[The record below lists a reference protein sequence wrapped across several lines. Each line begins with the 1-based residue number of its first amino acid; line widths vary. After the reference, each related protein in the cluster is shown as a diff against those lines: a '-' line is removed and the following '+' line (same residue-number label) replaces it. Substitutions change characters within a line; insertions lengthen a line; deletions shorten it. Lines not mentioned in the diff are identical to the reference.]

1 MAESAKE
8 IIQVNLEDEMRKSY
22 LDYAMSVIVGRALP
36 DARDG
41 LKPVHRRVLF
51 AMNELGAHSNKPYYK
66 SARIV
71 GDVIGKYHPHG
82 DQSVYD
88 TLVRMAQ
95 PFSLRYLM
103 VDGQGNFGS
112 VDGDSAAAMRYTE
125 ARMSRLAHEM
135 MADIDKE
142 TVDFQPNYDEKEL
155 EPTVMPTRF
164 PSLLVNGSAGI
175 AVGMATNIPPHNLTE
190 SINACLALIDNP
202 QIDVDGLME
211 YIPGPDFPTA
221 GIVNGTSGIVAGYR
235 TGRGRVRMRAKA
247 EIEIQ
252 DNGREAIVVTEI
264 PYQVNKARLIE
275 KIAELVKEKKLEGIS
290 ELRDESDKDG
300 MRIYIEIKRGEAA
313 DVVLN
318 NLYQQTQMESVFGIN
333 MVALVDGRPQLL
345 NLKQMLEAFVRHR
358 REVVTRRTIFELRKA
373 RARAHILEGLT
384 VALANIDEMIEL
396 IKTSANPT
404 EARERMLAR
413 RWEAGLV
420 GALLGAAGAEA
431 SQPEDLPAGAGLV
444 ADGYQLTEVQATQI
458 LEMRLHRLTGLEQE
472 RLTEEYKQLLDTIAG
487 LIRILENPDVLLQ
500 VIREELVNIR
510 EEYGD
515 ARRTEIRHSE
525 EDLDILDLIA
535 PEDVVVTLSHAGYAK
550 RQPVSAYRAQRR
562 GGRGRSAAATK
573 EEDFIDQLWLVNTHD
588 TLLTFTS
595 SGKVFWLPVYQLPEA
610 GPNARGRPIINWIPL
625 ENGERVQAV
634 LPVREYAD
642 GRYVFFATRNGM
654 VKKTPLSE
662 FAYQLR
668 RGKVAINLDEGDAL
682 VGVALTDGE
691 RDVLLFASNGKTVRF
706 SERPKDD
713 EAEDGAVEEGAGE
726 DSAGDD
732 EDVALAEDGDDARSP
747 RRKSRGGVKPTG
759 RSSRGV
765 RGIKLARSEYV
776 VSLIVAEPAV
786 GQDEDA
792 EDIEPA
798 AEADADADAE
808 SVVRNGDEADAYIL
822 TATENGYG
830 KRTPLAEYPRKGR
843 GTQGV
848 IGIQTSGR
856 NGKLVG
862 AVLLSARDEVL
873 LISDGGTLVRTR
885 ASEISR
891 VGRNTQGVTLI
902 RLSKGEK
909 LQAVERLDGSL
920 AEEEPIEPIAGE
932 EGNIEVASEL
942 PPES

>member
-1 MAESAKE
+1 MADLAKE
-8 IIQVNLEDEMRKSY
+8 IIPVNLEDEMRKSY

-36 DARDG
+36 DFRDG
-41 LKPVHRRVLF
+41 LKPVHRRVLY
-51 AMNELGAHSNKPYYK
+51 AMHELGAHSNKPYYK

-95 PFSLRYLM
+95 PFSLRYLL

-125 ARMSRLAHEM
+125 ARMSALTHEL

-164 PSLLVNGSAGI
+164 PNLLVNGSAGI
-175 AVGMATNIPPHNLTE
+175 AVGMATNIPPHNLGE
-190 SINACLALIDNP
+190 VIDGLLALIDDP
-202 QIDVDGLME
+202 EIDVDGLMQ

-221 GIVNGTSGIVAGYR
+221 GIINGTAGIVAGYR

-247 EIEIQ
+247 DVEVA
-252 DNGREAIVVTEI
+252 DNGRESIIVTEI

-300 MRIYIEIKRGEAA
+300 MRIYIEVKRGESAE
-313 DVVLN
+313 VVLN

-373 RARAHILEGLT
+373 RNRAHILEGLT

-396 IKTSANPT
+396 IKTSANPQ
-404 EARERMLAR
+404 EARERMLAKT
-413 RWEAGLV
+413 WEPGLV
-420 GALLGAAGAEA
+420 GSLLAAAGAEA
-431 SQPEDLPAGAGLV
+431 SRPEDMPLDVGFI
-444 ADGYQLTEVQATQI
+444 DGRYQLTEVQATQI

-472 RLTEEYKQLLDTIAG
+472 KLTEEYKELLDVIAG

-500 VIREELVNIR
+500 VIREELQNMKASF
-510 EEYGD
+510 GD
-515 ARRTEIRHSE
+515 ARRSEIRHSE

-550 RQPVSAYRAQRR
+550 RQPASAYRAQRR

-595 SGKVFWLPVYQLPEA
+595 SGKVFWLSVYQLPEA
-610 GPNARGRPIINWIPL
+610 GSNARGRPIINWIPL
-625 ENGERVQAV
+625 EPGERVQAV
-634 LPVREYAD
+634 VPVREYAED
-642 GRYVFFATRNGM
+642 KFVFFATRNGT
-654 VKKTPLSE
+654 VKKTPLTE
-662 FAYQLR
+662 FAYRLA
-668 RGKVAINLDEGDAL
+668 RGKIAINLDEGDAL
-682 VGVALTDGE
+682 VNAELTDGS
-691 RDVLLFASNGKTVRF
+691 RDVMLFASNGKAVRF
-706 SERPKDD
+706 D
-713 EAEDGAVEEGAGE
+713 EASV
-726 DSAGDD
+726 
-732 EDVALAEDGDDARSP
+732 RSM
-747 RRKSRGGVKPTG
+747 G
-759 RSSRGV
+759 RTATGV
-765 RGIKLARSEYV
+765 RGMRLAEGEQV
-776 VSLIVAEPAV
+776 VSLIVVDGE
-786 GQDEDA
+786 
-792 EDIEPA
+792 
-798 AEADADADAE
+798 
-808 SVVRNGDEADAYIL
+808 GDIL
-822 TATENGYG
+822 TASARGYG
-830 KRTPLAEYPRKGR
+830 KRTPLEEYPKKGR

-848 IGIQTSGR
+848 LAIKTSER
-856 NGKLVG
+856 NGELVG
-862 AVLLSARDEVL
+862 AIQLSDHHEVL

-885 ASEISR
+885 AAEISQ
-891 VGRNTQGVTLI
+891 VGRNTQGVTLMK
-902 RLSKGEK
+902 LAKDET
-909 LQAVERLDGSL
+909 LQAVERLDASL
-920 AEEEPIEPIAGE
+920 DDEEALEETGAVAAEDRPLA
-932 EGNIEVASEL
+932 
-942 PPES
+942 

>member
-1 MAESAKE
+1 MADLAKE
-8 IIQVNLEDEMRKSY
+8 IIPVNLEDEMRKSY

-36 DARDG
+36 DVRDG
-41 LKPVHRRVLF
+41 LKPVHRRVLY

-95 PFSLRYLM
+95 PFSLRYLL

-125 ARMSRLAHEM
+125 ARMSRLTHEL

-164 PSLLVNGSAGI
+164 PNLLVNGSAGI
-175 AVGMATNIPPHNLTE
+175 AVGMATNIPPHNLSE
-190 SINACLALIDNP
+190 VIDGLIALINDP
-202 QIDVDGLME
+202 EIDVDGLMQ

-221 GIVNGTSGIVAGYR
+221 GLINGTAGIIAGYR

-247 EIEIQ
+247 DIEV
-252 DNGREAIVVTEI
+252 DDRTGREAIIVTEI

-275 KIAELVKEKKLEGIS
+275 KIAELVKEKRLEGIS

-300 MRIYIEIKRGEAA
+300 MRIYIEVKRGESAE
-313 DVVLN
+313 VVLN
-318 NLYQQTQMESVFGIN
+318 NLYSQTPMESVFGIN

-396 IKTSANPT
+396 IKTSANPQ
-404 EARERMLAR
+404 EAKERMLAKT
-413 RWEAGLV
+413 WTPGLV
-420 GALLGAAGAEA
+420 GALLSAAGAE
-431 SQPEDLPAGAGLV
+431 SSRPDDLPKGVGLV
-444 ADGYQLTEVQATQI
+444 DGTYQLTDVQASQI

-472 RLTEEYKQLLDTIAG
+472 KLTEEYKELLEVIAG

-500 VIREELVNIR
+500 VIRDELLNVKA
-510 EEYGD
+510 EFGD
-515 ARRTEIRHSE
+515 ARRSEIRHSE

-595 SGKVFWLPVYQLPEA
+595 SGKVFWLPVHQLPEA
-610 GPNARGRPIINWIPL
+610 GSNARGRPIINWIPL
-625 ENGERVQAV
+625 EEGEKVQAV
-634 LPVREYAD
+634 LPVRAYEE
-642 GRYVFFATRNGM
+642 GRYVFFATRSGT
-654 VKKTPLSE
+654 VKKTPLTE
-662 FAYQLR
+662 FAFRLA
-668 RGKVAINLDEGDAL
+668 RGKIAISLDEGDAL
-682 VGVALTDGE
+682 IGVALTDGGN
-691 RDVLLFASNGKTVRF
+691 DVLLFASNGKTVRF
-706 SERPKDD
+706 
-713 EAEDGAVEEGAGE
+713 AEDKV
-726 DSAGDD
+726 
-732 EDVALAEDGDDARSP
+732 RSM
-747 RRKSRGGVKPTG
+747 G
-759 RSSRGV
+759 RTAAGV
-765 RGIKLARSEYV
+765 RGIRLAEGEEV
-776 VSLIVAEPAV
+776 VSLIVSESAGGV
-786 GQDEDA
+786 DEGEEEGA
-792 EDIEPA
+792 EDVVETGE
-798 AEADADADAE
+798 EAVLETGADD
-808 SVVRNGDEADAYIL
+808 VDVAYIL

-848 IGIQTSGR
+848 IGIQTSER
-856 NGKLVG
+856 NGKLIG
-862 AVLLSARDEVL
+862 AVLLRAGDEVL

-891 VGRNTQGVTLI
+891 VGRNTQGVTLM
-902 RLSKGEK
+902 RLSEGEV
-909 LQAVERLDGSL
+909 LQAVERLDASL
-920 AEEEPIEPIAGE
+920 DEDE
-932 EGNIEVASEL
+932 EGEVDATGVGETAA
-942 PPES
+942 PPPQA

>member
-1 MAESAKE
+1 MADLAKE
-8 IIQVNLEDEMRKSY
+8 IIPVNLEDEMRKSY

-36 DARDG
+36 DVRDG
-41 LKPVHRRVLF
+41 LKPVHRRVLY

-95 PFSLRYLM
+95 PFSLRYLL

-125 ARMSRLAHEM
+125 ARMSRLTHEL

-164 PSLLVNGSAGI
+164 PNLLVNGSAGI
-175 AVGMATNIPPHNLTE
+175 AVGMATNIPPHNLSE
-190 SINACLALIDNP
+190 VIDGLIALINDP
-202 QIDVDGLME
+202 AIDVDGLMQ

-221 GIVNGTSGIVAGYR
+221 GLINGTAGIIAGYR

-247 EIEIQ
+247 DIEV
-252 DNGREAIVVTEI
+252 DDRTGREAIIVTEI

-275 KIAELVKEKKLEGIS
+275 KIAELVKEKRLEGIS

-300 MRIYIEIKRGEAA
+300 MRIYIEVKRGESAE
-313 DVVLN
+313 VVLN
-318 NLYQQTQMESVFGIN
+318 NLYSQTPMESVFGIN

-396 IKTSANPT
+396 IKTSANPQ
-404 EARERMLAR
+404 EAKERMLAKT
-413 RWEAGLV
+413 WTPGLV
-420 GALLGAAGAEA
+420 GALLAAAGAEA
-431 SQPEDLPAGAGLV
+431 SRPDDLPKGVGLV
-444 ADGYQLTEVQATQI
+444 NGAYQLTDVQATQI

-472 RLTEEYKQLLDTIAG
+472 KLTEEYKQLLEVIAG

-500 VIREELVNIR
+500 VIRDELLNVKA
-510 EEYGD
+510 EFGD
-515 ARRTEIRHSE
+515 GRRSEIRHSE

-550 RQPVSAYRAQRR
+550 RQPVSVYRAQRR

-573 EEDFIDQLWLVNTHD
+573 DEDFIDQLWLVNTHD

-595 SGKVFWLPVYQLPEA
+595 SGKVFWLPVHQLPEA
-610 GPNARGRPIINWIPL
+610 GSNARGRPIINWIPL
-625 ENGERVQAV
+625 EEGEKVQAV
-634 LPVREYAD
+634 LPVRAYDED
-642 GRYVFFATRNGM
+642 RYVFFATRNGT
-654 VKKTPLSE
+654 VKKTPLTE
-662 FAYQLR
+662 FAFRLA
-668 RGKVAINLDEGDAL
+668 RGKIAISLDEGDAL
-682 VGVALTDGE
+682 VGVALTDGSH
-691 RDVLLFASNGKTVRF
+691 DVLLFASNGKTVRF
-706 SERPKDD
+706 SEDR
-713 EAEDGAVEEGAGE
+713 V
-726 DSAGDD
+726 
-732 EDVALAEDGDDARSP
+732 RSM
-747 RRKSRGGVKPTG
+747 G
-759 RSSRGV
+759 RTATGV
-765 RGIKLARSEYV
+765 RGIRLASGEQV
-776 VSLIVAEPAV
+776 VSLIVAESAGV
-786 GQDEDA
+786 VDEGEEDTVEDA
-792 EDIEPA
+792 VENTEEVVVDTSS
-798 AEADADADAE
+798 E
-808 SVVRNGDEADAYIL
+808 SGDVAYIL

-830 KRTPLAEYPRKGR
+830 KRTPLADYPRKGR

-848 IGIQTSGR
+848 IGIQTTER
-856 NGKLVG
+856 NGRLIG
-862 AVLLSARDEVL
+862 AVLLRGNDEVL

-891 VGRNTQGVTLI
+891 VGRNTQGVTLM
-902 RLSKGEK
+902 RLSEGEV
-909 LQAVERLDGSL
+909 LQAVERLDASLDEDEASDTDAAGSH
-920 AEEEPIEPIAGE
+920 
-932 EGNIEVASEL
+932 
-942 PPES
+942 ESAVSPQQP

>member
-51 AMNELGAHSNKPYYK
+51 AMQELGAHANKPYYK

-71 GDVIGKYHPHG
+71 GDVIGKFHPHG
-82 DQSVYD
+82 DIAVYD

-95 PFSLRYLM
+95 PFSLRYM
-103 VDGQGNFGS
+103 QIDGQGNFGS
-112 VDGDSAAAMRYTE
+112 VDGDSPAAMRYTE
-125 ARMSRLAHEM
+125 SRLSRISHEM
-135 MADIDKE
+135 LADIDKE

-155 EPTVMPTRF
+155 EPTVLPTRF
-164 PSLLVNGSAGI
+164 PNLLVNGSAGI

-190 SINACLALIDNP
+190 SINACIALIDNP
-202 QIDVDGLME
+202 AIDVDGLME
-211 YIPGPDFPTA
+211 HIPGPDFPTA
-221 GIVNGTSGIVAGYR
+221 GIINGTAGIIAGYR
-235 TGRGRVRMRAKA
+235 TGRGRVRIRAKA
-247 EIEIQ
+247 DIEVA
-252 DNGREAIVVTEI
+252 DNGREAIIVTEI

-300 MRIYIEIKRGEAA
+300 MRIYIEVKRGESAE
-313 DVVLN
+313 VVLN

-333 MVALVDGRPQLL
+333 MVALVDGRPKLM
-345 NLKQMLEAFVRHR
+345 NLKEILEAFVRHR

-373 RARAHILEGLT
+373 RARAHVLEGLT

-396 IKTSANPT
+396 IKTSSNPA
-404 EARERMLAR
+404 EAKERMLAKV
-413 RWEAGLV
+413 WAPGLV

-431 SQPEDLPAGAGLV
+431 SRPEDLPKGIGLV
-444 ADGYQLTEVQATQI
+444 DGNYQLSEVQASQI
-458 LEMRLHRLTGLEQE
+458 LEMRLHRLTGLEQDK
-472 RLTEEYKQLLDTIAG
+472 LTEEYKQLLEVIAG

-500 VIREELVNIR
+500 VIRDELEAVR
-510 EEYGD
+510 AEYGD
-515 ARRTEIRHSE
+515 ERRTEIRHSE

-535 PEDVVVTLSHAGYAK
+535 PEDVVVTLSRAGYVK
-550 RQPVSAYRAQRR
+550 RQPVSAYRAQKR

-573 EEDFIDQLWLVNTHD
+573 DEDSIEQLWLVNTHD

-610 GPNARGRPIINWIPL
+610 GSNARGRPIINWIAL

-634 LPVREYAD
+634 LPVREYD
-642 GRYVFFATRNGM
+642 DNHFVFFATRNGT

-662 FAYQLR
+662 FAFRLA
-668 RGKVAINLDEGDAL
+668 RGKIAINLDEGDAL
-682 VGVALTDGE
+682 VGVGLTDGE
-691 RDVLLFASNGKTVRF
+691 RDILLFASNGKTVRF
-706 SERPKDD
+706 
-713 EAEDGAVEEGAGE
+713 GE
-726 DSAGDD
+726 DK
-732 EDVALAEDGDDARSP
+732 VRSM
-747 RRKSRGGVKPTG
+747 G
-759 RSSRGV
+759 RTATGV
-765 RGIKLARSEYV
+765 RGIKMAKGEEV
-776 VSLIVAEPAV
+776 VSLIVAESA
-786 GQDEDA
+786 GGIEDENEDDNGIEDVTVESAAGEGGEIVDSAADDA
-792 EDIEPA
+792 G
-798 AEADADADAE
+798 
-808 SVVRNGDEADAYIL
+808 VQYIL

-830 KRTPLAEYPRKGR
+830 KRTPLADYPRKGR

-848 IGIQTSGR
+848 IGIQTSER
-856 NGKLVG
+856 NGKLVS
-862 AVLLSARDEVL
+862 AVLLGTGDEVL

-885 ASEISR
+885 GSEISR

-909 LQAVERLDGSL
+909 LQAVERLDASL
-920 AEEEPIEPIAGE
+920 EAEEGVDDDLAADVESPM
-932 EGNIEVASEL
+932 AS
-942 PPES
+942 PEA